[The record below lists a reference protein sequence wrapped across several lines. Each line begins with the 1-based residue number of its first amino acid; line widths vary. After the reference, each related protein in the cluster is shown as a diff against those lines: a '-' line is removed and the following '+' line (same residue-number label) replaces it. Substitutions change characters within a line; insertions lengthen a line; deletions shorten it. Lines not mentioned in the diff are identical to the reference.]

1 MVEGRWGQPNLPQSL
16 AVQGFLRWPVR
27 EMLKRPTLRLQG
39 GSPVAQSRARGP
51 DELLDR
57 KRIGPAE
64 IDGLDLQSDVAD
76 AARALKTKIPVLGTG
91 AW

>member
-1 MVEGRWGQPNLPQSL
+1 VPQRQVT
-16 AVQGFLRWPVR
+16 ANDQVDAGT
-27 EMLKRPTLRLQG
+27 PTAPAG
-39 GSPVAQSRARGP
+39 GTATDTAS
-51 DELLDR
+51 D
-57 KRIGPAE
+57 AE